1 MKRFAFL
8 IVALATVG
16 ACASHGPDGYVPPS
30 RAAVDARPVFAPLA
44 FSPEPALSSRSTI
57 TLF

>member
-8 IVALATVG
+8 IVALSTVG
-16 ACASHGPDGYVPPS
+16 ACASQGPDGYVPPS
-30 RAAVDARPVFAPLA
+30 RAAADIGPVFAPLA
-44 FSPEPALSSRSTI
+44 FKPEPVVSSRSTI